1 MGASLMSHFIKGRP
15 DEAVNSCG
23 DSRVKGRIRTTAEDE
38 ILDSYGDRAF
48 LYMSHVDLDFSS
60 SRYRC
65 VTGRRHVRQVHFSR
79 SGRAALTTKRC
90 RNLFAEYQISNIQSL
105 RFRHFALQLTD
116 ASPIDIHTAGYL
128 VVILS
133 YSHITSLRCH
143 PARHGIRYSTIDGES
158 TYPHNPHAR

>member
-48 LYMSHVDLDFSS
+48 LYMSLDFSS

-65 VTGRRHVRQVHFSR
+65 VTGRRHVRQVHFSQ

-128 VVILS
+128 AVILS

>member
-1 MGASLMSHFIKGRP
+1 M
-15 DEAVNSCG
+15 
-23 DSRVKGRIRTTAEDE
+23 
-38 ILDSYGDRAF
+38 
-48 LYMSHVDLDFSS
+48 
-60 SRYRC
+60 
-65 VTGRRHVRQVHFSR
+65 RHWEET
-79 SGRAALTTKRC
+79 RAASSLQSVRTSGFDYKRC

-128 VVILS
+128 AVILS

-158 TYPHNPHAR
+158 TYP